1 MGIIKKRILAF
12 LIDFFVLAGGIWL
25 ALTAFN
31 LMWLFML
38 DYDSFILAMML
49 IVFKDC
55 VFKNASLG
63 KKLMR
68 ISVYNTHWR
77 RPTFAALI
85 KRTFYSHTIGL
96 CLIVKIRFTNGSFSE
111 FLEWEKKTT
120 KTIVIDSD
128 IYAKFK
134 KEIDENG
141 EDYSRGMTKR
151 YNEYISYMYLK

>member
-77 RPTFAALI
+77 RPTFTALI

-111 FLEWEKKTT
+111 FLEWEKKTGLVHSRICSVCGEEEEANHNIPAGSVT
-120 KTIVIDSD
+120 CTDCGAD
-128 IYAKFK
+128 I
-134 KEIDENG
+134 IN
-141 EDYSRGMTKR
+141 
-151 YNEYISYMYLK
+151 